1 MKNYKIDFD
10 SVKKRLHKIQE
21 NIQLRKSHDELLG
34 GLDDTSNN
42 NLQRQKLIENEDLA
56 WKQHSSLENAKR
68 KTLEME
74 NVSIEVMRQLD
85 INNNSLR
92 GINSRVVDL
101 NAELDGSKSIM
112 GRIMKKENR
121 NKVLII
127 GFSFILLVVFLI
139 ILYLKFK

>member
-56 WKQHSSLENAKR
+56 WKQHNSLENAKR

-101 NAELDGSKSIM
+101 NTELDGSKSIM

-121 NKVLII
+121 NKVVII
-127 GFSFILLVVFLI
+127 GFSFILLVVLLI